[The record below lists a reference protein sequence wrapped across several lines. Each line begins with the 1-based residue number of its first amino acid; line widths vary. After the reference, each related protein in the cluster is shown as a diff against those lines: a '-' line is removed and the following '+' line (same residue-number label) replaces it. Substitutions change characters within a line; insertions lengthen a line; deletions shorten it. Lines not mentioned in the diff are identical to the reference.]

1 MDEEKPQKKSQ
12 KEERIRAIATSY
24 YSRQDIRKAIFD
36 FSKNREVVP
45 LYFEG
50 FGKRPDALQ
59 YESDL
64 LAFVRKGAT
73 SFHCSEEIWRDPLE
87 ISTEMSQEQFNEL
100 RQGWDLLID
109 IDSKYLDYSKVS
121 CSLIIKA
128 LEFHGVRNI
137 GVKFSG
143 SKGFHI
149 IVPWK
154 AFPKQI
160 YDNETKKMFPEWPRM
175 ISLYINFLIKDQ
187 LLEKLS
193 DLFDKERKTYIKD
206 FEASEKVA
214 PDIVLVSSRH
224 LFRMPYS
231 LHEKT
236 SLSSVVID
244 KDKVLDFEIKDANPL
259 RVQINNFYPEARE
272 GEASELLLQAM
283 DWWKSNQ
290 EKQER
295 EEMQKKKQ
303 TKQKTGKEGYKEVVI
318 KDLTPNLFPP
328 CIDNI
333 SKGIKEDGR
342 KRALF
347 ILINFFKSLK
357 LSQEGIETRINDWN
371 NKNYKPLNQGYIKSQ
386 LLWHSRQKTVLPPN
400 CDKTHYK
407 DLGICNPDSICGKIK
422 NPVNYTIKK
431 SFFNKNFQKK
441 TKK

>member
-1 MDEEKPQKKSQ
+1 M
-12 KEERIRAIATSY
+12 
-24 YSRQDIRKAIFD
+24 
-36 FSKNREVVP
+36 
-45 LYFEG
+45 
-50 FGKRPDALQ
+50 
-59 YESDL
+59 
-64 LAFVRKGAT
+64 
-73 SFHCSEEIWRDPLE
+73 
-87 ISTEMSQEQFNEL
+87 
-100 RQGWDLLID
+100 
-109 IDSKYLDYSKVS
+109 
-121 CSLIIKA
+121 
-128 LEFHGVRNI
+128 
-137 GVKFSG
+137 
-143 SKGFHI
+143 
-149 IVPWK
+149 
-154 AFPKQI
+154 
-160 YDNETKKMFPEWPRM
+160 
-175 ISLYINFLIKDQ
+175 
-187 LLEKLS
+187 
-193 DLFDKERKTYIKD
+193 FDKERKTYIKD

-357 LSQEGIETRINDWN
+357 LSQEEIETRINDWN